1 MSNITIDEI
10 KNNYIVKLHK
20 ANETVIS
27 EIPFSFI
34 NNLKHDLC
42 DVESITLT
50 VNKYYISDL
59 YKEKVEYLLYDEFI
73 NERMISLDDKLFVIK
88 NITENDKTKVKEI
101 TAYGKQ
107 KKLEKNYISVADVGF
122 YIMDED
128 KENDIYSL
136 NKYMYEET
144 GWKFGHVDNSIRYKD
159 ENEENPIPRMRW
171 QEDVETDWYDY
182 LNNVL
187 SKQFNC
193 ITVFNNDTNLVDLY
207 HIDGFGDDIKILL
220 SYDNYLKELERT
232 SNTSDIVTKLK
243 LVGNEDKC
251 IIEDKNPTG
260 LNYIENYDY
269 FKTTGDMSNELISAL
284 DTYDEVVKERTI
296 TWREL
301 NNNIIQ
307 WESQLTL
314 KKNEE
319 YITIE
324 MYRSKRTMLDYYLSK
339 VNTEADVNGTYADL
353 ANNLSSE
360 LEELKV
366 RKEALYLE
374 VQKLEQDIALAKDS
388 VRQINILCRKPT
400 ATDND
405 GNLIFNQELLDE
417 LKKFIFSDTFS
428 DDSFYDAEEMLE
440 VGIKQLEDK
449 SKPTKEWSI
458 DVNDFTERLI
468 TPNRGQWNGK
478 LGLGDIVGLYDIEK
492 DTYDYVYFVG
502 YEKNFKDKSL
512 SLTLS
517 NKKGNDN
524 AMKTVKDLIKL
535 GKILDKQYSKNKR
548 LVNNLKYNRLNMDR
562 KDVK

>member
-269 FKTTGDMSNELISAL
+269 FKTTGDMSDELISAL
-284 DTYDEVVKERTI
+284 NTYDEVVKERTI

>member
-1 MSNITIDEI
+1 MANVTVNEI
-10 KNNYIVKLHK
+10 KNTYTVKLHK
-20 ANETVIS
+20 ANETPIS
-27 EIPFSFI
+27 EIPFSFV

-42 DVESITLT
+42 DIESITLT

-59 YKEKVEYLLYDEFI
+59 YKERVEYLLYDEFI
-73 NERMISLDDKLFVIK
+73 NERMISLDGKLFVIK

-136 NKYMYEET
+136 NEYMYEET

-251 IIEDKNPTG
+251 VIEDKNPTG

-269 FKTTGDMSNELISAL
+269 FKTTGDMSDELISAL

-400 ATDND
+400 ATDNN

>member
-136 NKYMYEET
+136 NEYMYEET

-269 FKTTGDMSNELISAL
+269 FKTTGDMSDELISAL

-524 AMKTVKDLIKL
+524 VMKTVKDLIKL

>member
-1 MSNITIDEI
+1 MANVTVNEI
-10 KNNYIVKLHK
+10 KNTYTVKLHK
-20 ANETVIS
+20 ANETPIS
-27 EIPFSFI
+27 EIPFSFV

-42 DVESITLT
+42 DIESITLT

-59 YKEKVEYLLYDEFI
+59 YKERVEYLLYDEFI
-73 NERMISLDDKLFVIK
+73 NERMISLDGKLFVIK
-88 NITENDKTKVKEI
+88 SISENDKTKVKEI

-122 YIMDED
+122 YIVDED

-136 NKYMYEET
+136 NDYMYKET
-144 GWKFGHVDNSIRYKD
+144 GWRFGYVDDLVRYKD
-159 ENEENPIPRMRW
+159 KEKTTPRMRW

-182 LNNVL
+182 LNNTL

-193 ITVFNNDTNLVDLY
+193 ITVFNNKEGLVDLY
-207 HIDGFGDDIKILL
+207 HIDGFGDKVKILL

-269 FKTTGDMSNELISAL
+269 FKITGDMSEGLISAL
-284 DTYDEVVKERTI
+284 NIYDEVVKERTI
-296 TWREL
+296 TWKEL
-301 NNNIIQ
+301 NANVIQ

-314 KKNEE
+314 KKNQE
-319 YITIE
+319 YMTIE

-339 VNTEADVNGTYADL
+339 VNTEADATGTYADL
-353 ANNLSSE
+353 ANELSKE
-360 LEELKV
+360 LEQLKV
-366 RKEALYLE
+366 TKEALYLE
-374 VQKLEQDIALAKDS
+374 VQKLEQDISLAKES
-388 VRQINILCRKPT
+388 IRQLNILCRKPT
-400 ATDND
+400 ATDNN
-405 GNLIFNQELLDE
+405 GNLIFTQELLDE

-449 SKPTKEWSI
+449 SKPTREWSI

-468 TPNRGQWNGK
+468 APNKGQWNGE
-478 LGLGDIVGLYDIEK
+478 LGLGDIIGLYDTET
-492 DTYDYVYFVG
+492 DTYEYVYFIG
-502 YEKNFKDKSL
+502 YDKNFKDKSL

-548 LVNNLKYNRLNMDR
+548 LVNDLKYNRLNMDR

>member
-122 YIMDED
+122 YIMDKDE
-128 KENDIYSL
+128 ENDIYSL
-136 NKYMYEET
+136 NEYMYEET

-269 FKTTGDMSNELISAL
+269 FKTTGDMSDELISAL

-548 LVNNLKYNRLNMDR
+548 LVNDLKYNRLNMDR

>member
-128 KENDIYSL
+128 EENDIYSL
-136 NKYMYEET
+136 NEYMYEET

-269 FKTTGDMSNELISAL
+269 FKTTGDMSDELISAL

>member
-136 NKYMYEET
+136 NEYMYEET

-269 FKTTGDMSNELISAL
+269 FKTTGDMSDKLISAL
-284 DTYDEVVKERTI
+284 NTYDEVVRERTI

-400 ATDND
+400 ATDNN

-548 LVNNLKYNRLNMDR
+548 LVNDLKYNRLNMDR

>member
-122 YIMDED
+122 YIMDKDE
-128 KENDIYSL
+128 ENDIYSL
-136 NKYMYEET
+136 NEYMYEET

-269 FKTTGDMSNELISAL
+269 FKTTGDMSDELISAL

-478 LGLGDIVGLYDIEK
+478 LGLGDIIGLYDIET
-492 DTYDYVYFVG
+492 DTYEYVYFVG
-502 YEKNFKDKSL
+502 YDKNFKDKSL

-548 LVNNLKYNRLNMDR
+548 LVNDLKYNRINMDR

>member
-269 FKTTGDMSNELISAL
+269 FKTTGDMSDELISAL

-478 LGLGDIVGLYDIEK
+478 LGLGDIIGLYDIET
-492 DTYDYVYFVG
+492 DTYEYVYFVG
-502 YEKNFKDKSL
+502 YDKNFKDKSL

-548 LVNNLKYNRLNMDR
+548 LVNDLKYNRLNMDR

>member
-88 NITENDKTKVKEI
+88 NITEDDKTKVKEI

-136 NKYMYEET
+136 NEYMYEET

-269 FKTTGDMSNELISAL
+269 FKTTGDMSDELISAL

>member
-136 NKYMYEET
+136 NEYMYEET

-269 FKTTGDMSNELISAL
+269 FKTTGDMSDKLISAL
-284 DTYDEVVKERTI
+284 NTYDEVVKERTI

-400 ATDND
+400 ATDNN

>member
-128 KENDIYSL
+128 EENDIYSL
-136 NKYMYEET
+136 NEYMYEET

-193 ITVFNNDTNLVDLY
+193 ITVFNNDTHLVDLY

-269 FKTTGDMSNELISAL
+269 FKTTGDMSDKLISAL
-284 DTYDEVVKERTI
+284 NTYDEVVKERTI

-400 ATDND
+400 ATDNN

>member
-1 MSNITIDEI
+1 MANVTVNEI
-10 KNNYIVKLHK
+10 KNTYTVKLHK
-20 ANETVIS
+20 ANETPIS
-27 EIPFSFI
+27 EIPFSFV

-42 DVESITLT
+42 DIESITLT

-59 YKEKVEYLLYDEFI
+59 YKERVEYLLYDEFI
-73 NERMISLDDKLFVIK
+73 NERMISLDGKLFVIK
-88 NITENDKTKVKEI
+88 NISENDKTKVKEI

-107 KKLEKNYISVADVGF
+107 KKLEKNYISVSDVGF
-122 YIMDED
+122 YIVDKDE
-128 KENDIYSL
+128 ENDIYSL
-136 NKYMYEET
+136 DEYMYEQT
-144 GWKFGHVDNSIRYKD
+144 GWRFGHVDDLVRYRDAEKTT
-159 ENEENPIPRMRW
+159 PRMRW

-182 LNNVL
+182 LNNTL

-193 ITVFNNDTNLVDLY
+193 ITIFNNKEGLVDLY
-207 HIDGFGDDIKILL
+207 HIDGFGDEVKILL

-260 LNYIENYDY
+260 LNYIENYNY
-269 FKTTGDMSNELISAL
+269 FKSTGDMSEGLISAL
-284 DTYDEVVKERTI
+284 NIYNEVVKERTI
-296 TWREL
+296 TWKEL
-301 NNNIIQ
+301 NNNVIQ

-319 YITIE
+319 YMTIE

-339 VNTEADVNGTYADL
+339 VNTEADATGTYADL
-353 ANNLSSE
+353 ANELSKE
-360 LEELKV
+360 LEQLKV
-366 RKEALYLE
+366 TKEALYLE
-374 VQKLEQDIALAKDS
+374 VQKLEQDISLAKES
-388 VRQINILCRKPT
+388 IRQLNILCRKPT

-440 VGIKQLEDK
+440 VGTKQLEDK
-449 SKPTKEWSI
+449 SKPTREWSI

-468 TPNRGQWNGK
+468 TPNRGQWNGE
-478 LGLGDIVGLYDIEK
+478 LGLGDVIGLYDIET
-492 DTYDYVYFVG
+492 DTYEYVYFVG
-502 YEKNFKDKSL
+502 YDKNFKDKSL

-548 LVNNLKYNRLNMDR
+548 LVNDLKYNRLNMDR

>member
-59 YKEKVEYLLYDEFI
+59 YKERVEYLLYDEFI
-73 NERMISLDDKLFVIK
+73 NERMISLDGKLFVIK

-136 NKYMYEET
+136 NEYMYEET

-269 FKTTGDMSNELISAL
+269 FKTTGDMSDKLISAL
-284 DTYDEVVKERTI
+284 NTYDEVVKERTI

-400 ATDND
+400 ATDNN

-548 LVNNLKYNRLNMDR
+548 LVNDLKYNRLNMDR

>member
-136 NKYMYEET
+136 NEYMYEET

-269 FKTTGDMSNELISAL
+269 FKTTGDMSDKLISAL
-284 DTYDEVVKERTI
+284 NTYDEVVRERTI

-400 ATDND
+400 ATDNN

>member
-128 KENDIYSL
+128 EENDIYSL
-136 NKYMYEET
+136 NEYMYEET

-269 FKTTGDMSNELISAL
+269 FKTTGDMSDKLISAL
-284 DTYDEVVKERTI
+284 NTYDEVVKERTI

>member
-136 NKYMYEET
+136 NEYMYEET

-269 FKTTGDMSNELISAL
+269 FKTTGDMSDELISAL

>member
-1 MSNITIDEI
+1 MSTVTISEI
-10 KNNYIVKLHK
+10 KNSYTVKLHR

-27 EIPFSFI
+27 EIPFEYLNSVSH
-34 NNLKHDLC
+34 NLCEIK
-42 DVESITLT
+42 EISLT
-50 VNKYYISDL
+50 VNKYYINQ
-59 YKEKVEYLLYDEFI
+59 YERKRVEYLLYDEFI
-73 NERMISLDDKLFVIK
+73 NERMISLDGELFVIK
-88 NITENDKTKVKEI
+88 NIKENDKTKVKEI

-107 KKLEKNYISVADVGF
+107 KKLEKNYISVSDIGF
-122 YIMDED
+122 YIVDKDE
-128 KENDIYSL
+128 ENDIYSL
-136 NKYMYEET
+136 DEYMYEQT
-144 GWKFGHVDNSIRYKD
+144 GWRFGHVDDLVRYRDK
-159 ENEENPIPRMRW
+159 EKTIPRMRW

-182 LNNVL
+182 LNNTL

-193 ITVFNNDTNLVDLY
+193 ITIFNNEGGLVDLY
-207 HIDGFGDDIKILL
+207 HIDGFGDKVKILL

-269 FKTTGDMSNELISAL
+269 FKSTGDMSEGLISAL

-548 LVNNLKYNRLNMDR
+548 LVNDLKYNRLNMDR

>member
-269 FKTTGDMSNELISAL
+269 FKTTGDMSDKLISAL
-284 DTYDEVVKERTI
+284 NTYDEVVKERTI

-400 ATDND
+400 ATDNN

>member
-1 MSNITIDEI
+1 MANVTVNEI
-10 KNNYIVKLHK
+10 KNTYTVKLHK
-20 ANETVIS
+20 ANETPIS
-27 EIPFSFI
+27 EIPFSFV

-42 DVESITLT
+42 DIESITLT

-59 YKEKVEYLLYDEFI
+59 YKERVEYLLYDEFI
-73 NERMISLDDKLFVIK
+73 NERMISLDGKLFVIK
-88 NITENDKTKVKEI
+88 SISENDKTKVKEI

-122 YIMDED
+122 YIVDED

-136 NKYMYEET
+136 NDYMYEET
-144 GWKFGHVDNSIRYKD
+144 GWRFGYVDDLVRYKD
-159 ENEENPIPRMRW
+159 KEKTTPRMRW

-193 ITVFNNDTNLVDLY
+193 ITVFNNEEGLVDLY
-207 HIDGFGDDIKILL
+207 HIDGFGDKVKILL

-269 FKTTGDMSNELISAL
+269 FKITGDMSEGLISAL
-284 DTYDEVVKERTI
+284 NIYDEVVKERTI
-296 TWREL
+296 TWKEL
-301 NNNIIQ
+301 NANVIQ

-314 KKNEE
+314 KKNQE
-319 YITIE
+319 YMTIE

-339 VNTEADVNGTYADL
+339 VNTEADATGTYADL
-353 ANNLSSE
+353 ANELSKE

-366 RKEALYLE
+366 TKEALYLE
-374 VQKLEQDIALAKDS
+374 VQKLEQDISLAKES
-388 VRQINILCRKPT
+388 IRQLNILCRKPT
-400 ATDND
+400 ATDNN
-405 GNLIFNQELLDE
+405 GNLIFTQELLDE

-449 SKPTKEWSI
+449 SKPTREWSI

-468 TPNRGQWNGK
+468 APNKGQWNGE
-478 LGLGDIVGLYDIEK
+478 LGLGDIIGLYDTET
-492 DTYDYVYFVG
+492 DTYEYVYFIG
-502 YEKNFKDKSL
+502 YDKNFKDKSL

-548 LVNNLKYNRLNMDR
+548 LVNDLKYNRLNMDR

>member
-269 FKTTGDMSNELISAL
+269 FKTTGDMSDELISAL

-400 ATDND
+400 ATDNN

>member
-1 MSNITIDEI
+1 MANVTVNEI
-10 KNNYIVKLHK
+10 KNTYTVKLHK
-20 ANETVIS
+20 ANETPIS
-27 EIPFSFI
+27 EIPFSFV

-42 DVESITLT
+42 DIESITLT

-59 YKEKVEYLLYDEFI
+59 YKERVEYLLYDEFI
-73 NERMISLDDKLFVIK
+73 NERMISLDGKLFVIK
-88 NITENDKTKVKEI
+88 SISENDKTKVKEI

-122 YIMDED
+122 YIVDED

-136 NKYMYEET
+136 NDYMYKET
-144 GWKFGHVDNSIRYKD
+144 GWRFGYVDDLVRYKD
-159 ENEENPIPRMRW
+159 KEKTTPRMRW

-182 LNNVL
+182 LNNTL

-193 ITVFNNDTNLVDLY
+193 ITVFNNEEGLVDLY
-207 HIDGFGDDIKILL
+207 HIDGFGDKVKILL

-269 FKTTGDMSNELISAL
+269 FKITGDMSEGLISAL
-284 DTYDEVVKERTI
+284 NIYDEVVKERTI
-296 TWREL
+296 TWKEL
-301 NNNIIQ
+301 NANVIQ

-314 KKNEE
+314 KKNQE
-319 YITIE
+319 YMTIE

-339 VNTEADVNGTYADL
+339 VNTEADATGTYADL
-353 ANNLSSE
+353 ANELSKE

-366 RKEALYLE
+366 TKEALYLE
-374 VQKLEQDIALAKDS
+374 VQKLEQDISLAKES
-388 VRQINILCRKPT
+388 IRQLNILCRKPT
-400 ATDND
+400 ATDNN
-405 GNLIFNQELLDE
+405 GNLIFTQELLDE

-449 SKPTKEWSI
+449 SKPTREWSI

-468 TPNRGQWNGK
+468 APNKGQWNGE
-478 LGLGDIVGLYDIEK
+478 LGLGDIIGLYDTET
-492 DTYDYVYFVG
+492 DTYEYVYFIG
-502 YEKNFKDKSL
+502 YDKNFKDKSL

>member
-122 YIMDED
+122 YIMDKDE
-128 KENDIYSL
+128 ENDIYSL
-136 NKYMYEET
+136 NEYMYEET

-269 FKTTGDMSNELISAL
+269 FKTTGDMSDELISAL
-284 DTYDEVVKERTI
+284 NTYDEVVKERTI

-400 ATDND
+400 ATDNN

>member
-1 MSNITIDEI
+1 MANVTVNEI
-10 KNNYIVKLHK
+10 KNTYTVKLHK
-20 ANETVIS
+20 ANETPIS
-27 EIPFSFI
+27 EIPFSFV

-42 DVESITLT
+42 DIESITLT

-59 YKEKVEYLLYDEFI
+59 YKERVEYLLYDEFI
-73 NERMISLDDKLFVIK
+73 NERMISLDGKLFVIK
-88 NITENDKTKVKEI
+88 SISENDKTKVKEI

-122 YIMDED
+122 YIVDED

-136 NKYMYEET
+136 NDYMYKET
-144 GWKFGHVDNSIRYKD
+144 GWRFGYVDDLVRYKD
-159 ENEENPIPRMRW
+159 KEKTTPRMRW

-182 LNNVL
+182 LNNTL

-193 ITVFNNDTNLVDLY
+193 ITVFNNEEGLVDLY
-207 HIDGFGDDIKILL
+207 HIDGFGDKVKILL

-269 FKTTGDMSNELISAL
+269 FKITGDMSEGLISAL
-284 DTYDEVVKERTI
+284 NIYDEVVKERTI
-296 TWREL
+296 TWKEL
-301 NNNIIQ
+301 NANVIQ

-314 KKNEE
+314 KKNQE
-319 YITIE
+319 YMTIE

-339 VNTEADVNGTYADL
+339 VNTEADATGTYADL
-353 ANNLSSE
+353 ANELSKE

-366 RKEALYLE
+366 TKEALYLE
-374 VQKLEQDIALAKDS
+374 VQKLEQDISLAKES
-388 VRQINILCRKPT
+388 IRQLNILCRKPT
-400 ATDND
+400 ATDNN
-405 GNLIFNQELLDE
+405 GNLIFTQELLDE

-449 SKPTKEWSI
+449 SKPTREWSI

-468 TPNRGQWNGK
+468 APNKGQWNGE
-478 LGLGDIVGLYDIEK
+478 LGLGDIIGLYDTET
-492 DTYDYVYFVG
+492 DTYEYVYFIG
-502 YEKNFKDKSL
+502 YDKNFKDKSL

-548 LVNNLKYNRLNMDR
+548 LVNDLKYNRLNMDR

>member
-122 YIMDED
+122 YIMDKDE
-128 KENDIYSL
+128 ENDIYSL
-136 NKYMYEET
+136 NEYMYEET

-269 FKTTGDMSNELISAL
+269 FKTTGDMSDKLISAL
-284 DTYDEVVKERTI
+284 NTYDEVVKERTI

-400 ATDND
+400 ATDNN

>member
-1 MSNITIDEI
+1 MSE
-10 KNNYIVKLHK
+10 
-20 ANETVIS
+20 
-27 EIPFSFI
+27 
-34 NNLKHDLC
+34 
-42 DVESITLT
+42 
-50 VNKYYISDL
+50 
-59 YKEKVEYLLYDEFI
+59 
-73 NERMISLDDKLFVIK
+73 
-88 NITENDKTKVKEI
+88 
-101 TAYGKQ
+101 G
-107 KKLEKNYISVADVGF
+107 
-122 YIMDED
+122 
-128 KENDIYSL
+128 
-136 NKYMYEET
+136 
-144 GWKFGHVDNSIRYKD
+144 
-159 ENEENPIPRMRW
+159 
-171 QEDVETDWYDY
+171 
-182 LNNVL
+182 
-187 SKQFNC
+187 
-193 ITVFNNDTNLVDLY
+193 
-207 HIDGFGDDIKILL
+207 
-220 SYDNYLKELERT
+220 
-232 SNTSDIVTKLK
+232 
-243 LVGNEDKC
+243 
-251 IIEDKNPTG
+251 
-260 LNYIENYDY
+260 
-269 FKTTGDMSNELISAL
+269 LISAL

-400 ATDND
+400 ATDNN

>member
-1 MSNITIDEI
+1 MANVTVNEI
-10 KNNYIVKLHK
+10 KNTYTVKLHK
-20 ANETVIS
+20 ANETPIS
-27 EIPFSFI
+27 EIPFSFV

-42 DVESITLT
+42 DIESITLT

-59 YKEKVEYLLYDEFI
+59 YKERVEYLLYDEFI
-73 NERMISLDDKLFVIK
+73 NERMISLDGKLFVIK
-88 NITENDKTKVKEI
+88 SISENDKTKVKEI

-122 YIMDED
+122 YIVDED

-136 NKYMYEET
+136 NDYMYKET
-144 GWKFGHVDNSIRYKD
+144 GWRFGYVDDLVRYKD
-159 ENEENPIPRMRW
+159 KEKTTPRMRW

-182 LNNVL
+182 LNNTL

-193 ITVFNNDTNLVDLY
+193 ITVFNNEEGLVDLY
-207 HIDGFGDDIKILL
+207 HIDGFGDKVKILL

-269 FKTTGDMSNELISAL
+269 FKITGDMSEGLISAL
-284 DTYDEVVKERTI
+284 NIYDEVVKERTI
-296 TWREL
+296 TWKEL
-301 NNNIIQ
+301 NANVIQ

-314 KKNEE
+314 KKNQE
-319 YITIE
+319 YMTIE

-339 VNTEADVNGTYADL
+339 VNTEADATGTYADL
-353 ANNLSSE
+353 ANELSKE

-366 RKEALYLE
+366 TKEALYLE
-374 VQKLEQDIALAKDS
+374 VQKLEQDISLAKES
-388 VRQINILCRKPT
+388 IRQLNILCRKPT
-400 ATDND
+400 ATDNN
-405 GNLIFNQELLDE
+405 GNLIFTQELLDE

-449 SKPTKEWSI
+449 SKPTREWSI

-468 TPNRGQWNGK
+468 TPNKGQWNGE
-478 LGLGDIVGLYDIEK
+478 LGLGDIIGLYDTET
-492 DTYDYVYFVG
+492 DTYEYVYFIG
-502 YEKNFKDKSL
+502 YDKNFKDKSL

-548 LVNNLKYNRLNMDR
+548 LVNDLKYNRLNMDR

>member
-1 MSNITIDEI
+1 MANVTVNEI
-10 KNNYIVKLHK
+10 KNTYTVKLHK
-20 ANETVIS
+20 ANETPIS
-27 EIPFSFI
+27 EIPFSFV

-42 DVESITLT
+42 DIESITLT

-59 YKEKVEYLLYDEFI
+59 YKERVEYLLYDEFI
-73 NERMISLDDKLFVIK
+73 NERMISLDGKLFVIK
-88 NITENDKTKVKEI
+88 SISENDKTKVKEI

-122 YIMDED
+122 YIVDED

-136 NKYMYEET
+136 NDYMYEET
-144 GWKFGHVDNSIRYKD
+144 GWRFGYVDDLVRYKD
-159 ENEENPIPRMRW
+159 KEKTTPRMRW

-207 HIDGFGDDIKILL
+207 HIDGFGDKVKILL

-269 FKTTGDMSNELISAL
+269 FKITGDMSEGLISAL
-284 DTYDEVVKERTI
+284 NIYDEVVKERTI
-296 TWREL
+296 TWKEL
-301 NNNIIQ
+301 NANVIQ

-314 KKNEE
+314 KKNQE
-319 YITIE
+319 YMTIE

-339 VNTEADVNGTYADL
+339 VNTEADATGTYADL
-353 ANNLSSE
+353 ANELSKE

-366 RKEALYLE
+366 TKEALYLE
-374 VQKLEQDIALAKDS
+374 VQKLEQDISLAKES
-388 VRQINILCRKPT
+388 IRQLNILCRKPT
-400 ATDND
+400 ATDNN
-405 GNLIFNQELLDE
+405 GNLIFTQELLDE

-449 SKPTKEWSI
+449 SKPTREWSI

-492 DTYDYVYFVG
+492 DTYEYVYFIG
-502 YEKNFKDKSL
+502 YDKNFKDKSL

-535 GKILDKQYSKNKR
+535 GKILDKQYNKNKR
-548 LVNNLKYNRLNMDR
+548 LVNDLKYNRLNMDR

>member
-136 NKYMYEET
+136 NEYMYEET

-269 FKTTGDMSNELISAL
+269 FKTTGDMSDKLISAL
-284 DTYDEVVKERTI
+284 NTYDEVVKERTI

-400 ATDND
+400 ATDNN

-548 LVNNLKYNRLNMDR
+548 LVNDLKYNRLNMDR

>member
-1 MSNITIDEI
+1 MANVTVNEI
-10 KNNYIVKLHK
+10 KNTYTVKLHK
-20 ANETVIS
+20 ANETPIS
-27 EIPFSFI
+27 EIPFSFV

-42 DVESITLT
+42 DIESITLT

-59 YKEKVEYLLYDEFI
+59 YKERVEYLLYDEFI
-73 NERMISLDDKLFVIK
+73 NERMISLDGKLFVIK
-88 NITENDKTKVKEI
+88 SISENDKTKVKEI

-122 YIMDED
+122 YIVDED

-136 NKYMYEET
+136 NDYMYEET
-144 GWKFGHVDNSIRYKD
+144 GWRFGYVDDLVRYKD
-159 ENEENPIPRMRW
+159 KEKTTPRMRW

-182 LNNVL
+182 LNNTL

-193 ITVFNNDTNLVDLY
+193 ITVFNNEEGLVDLY
-207 HIDGFGDDIKILL
+207 HIDGFGDKVKILL

-269 FKTTGDMSNELISAL
+269 FKITGDMSEGLISAL
-284 DTYDEVVKERTI
+284 NIYDEVVKERTI
-296 TWREL
+296 TWKEL
-301 NNNIIQ
+301 NANVIQ

-314 KKNEE
+314 KKNQE
-319 YITIE
+319 YMTIE

-339 VNTEADVNGTYADL
+339 VNTEADATGTYADL
-353 ANNLSSE
+353 ANELSKE

-366 RKEALYLE
+366 TKEALYLE
-374 VQKLEQDIALAKDS
+374 VQKLEQDISLAKES
-388 VRQINILCRKPT
+388 IRQLNILCRKPT
-400 ATDND
+400 ATDNN

-449 SKPTKEWSI
+449 SKPTREWSI

-468 TPNRGQWNGK
+468 APNKGQWNGE
-478 LGLGDIVGLYDIEK
+478 LGLGDIIGLYDTET
-492 DTYDYVYFVG
+492 DTYEYVYFIG
-502 YEKNFKDKSL
+502 YDKNFKDKSL

-548 LVNNLKYNRLNMDR
+548 LVNDLKYNRLNMDR

>member
-122 YIMDED
+122 YIMDKDE
-128 KENDIYSL
+128 ENDIYSL
-136 NKYMYEET
+136 NEYMYEET

-269 FKTTGDMSNELISAL
+269 FKTTGDMSDKLISAL
-284 DTYDEVVKERTI
+284 NTYDEVVKERTI